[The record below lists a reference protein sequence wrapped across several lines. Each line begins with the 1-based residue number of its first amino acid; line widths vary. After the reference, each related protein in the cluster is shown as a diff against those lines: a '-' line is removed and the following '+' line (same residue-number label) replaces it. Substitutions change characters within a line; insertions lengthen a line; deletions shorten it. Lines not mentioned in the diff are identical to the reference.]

1 MKAPLPPN
9 EAARL
14 ETLKRY
20 AILDT
25 LPEQEFDDL
34 SRLAALI
41 CGTPIA
47 LVSLVDG
54 NRQWFKSKIG
64 IEEPETSRDVAFCA
78 HAILQPGEVMVVPD
92 ACADERFRTNP
103 LVTGGPKVRFYAG
116 APLLTREGHALG
128 TLCVMDRVPREISPE
143 QREALRALSR
153 LVVAQL
159 ELRRSVSDLS
169 EAIGERRRAEI
180 ELDQLFTLSLDML
193 CIAGFDGYFKRLNP
207 AWEKTLGI
215 PAQELLGRPFLD
227 FVHPDDRAATLAE
240 MRHIRAGRVT
250 FSFENRY
257 RCADGTYIWLLWNA
271 TPSSDEKLV
280 FAVARDITLRKRA
293 ERRLAAGYAV
303 TRVLAGAETLDEA
316 TPLILRSICEGLGWE
331 LGAMWRVDESGKML
345 RCVELWHP
353 PALEFPSFVWAT
365 REFAYHRGVGLPG
378 RVWETEQPAWLPD
391 VPSQG
396 NFPRASFAK
405 EEGLHSGFGFPI
417 RIGGRVVGVIEFYS
431 REIRKPEDELLEMF
445 DSIGS
450 QIGQFMERRRAEEE
464 LKLYADYLEA
474 ARRAQEEDAK
484 RLAQLVRE
492 LEVEKG
498 KAEAATRSK
507 SEFLANMSHEIRT
520 PMNAIIGMTDLALA
534 TKLTP
539 EQRGYLRTV
548 KSSSISL
555 LDLINDIL
563 DFSKGEAKK
572 IELDHVDFRLRRTL
586 SETVRVLAAQA
597 EQKGVELACHVS
609 RDVPEGLVG
618 DPERLK
624 RILVNLVGN
633 AVKFTEKGE
642 VVLRARTESRLPESA
657 ILHFSVTD
665 TGIGIPPEK
674 QARIFEAFSQADSST
689 TRKYGGTGLGL
700 SISAQ
705 LVELM
710 GGRIWVES
718 EPGRGST
725 FHFTAKFD
733 LRMAGQ
739 KKTAAKPVPIRASA
753 AWRRRRGAG
762 RSLRILVAEDNP
774 VNQQLVLEI
783 LGRRGHTVI
792 IAENGHQAVAAAER
806 HAFDLVLMDVQMPEM
821 GGLEATQ
828 AIREKEKSSGAHVP
842 ILAMTAHA
850 MEGDRE
856 RCLAA
861 GMDGYLS
868 KPIEPRAFLQAVET
882 LAIPAA
888 TVPGDS
894 EGAESDGAF
903 DEETLLKRFNGN
915 RNLLRLLVKTFRE
928 DCPKMMARIRRA
940 LEARD
945 PAALADAAHGLKG
958 SVGNFGVSAAQKTA
972 REMEISARQGTLNG
986 AWETYARLEE
996 DIARLLPALHAIGD
1010 SKSIAGREG
1019 RPPQSMRRKR

>member
-1 MKAPLPPN
+1 
-9 EAARL
+9 
-14 ETLKRY
+14 
-20 AILDT
+20 
-25 LPEQEFDDL
+25 
-34 SRLAALI
+34 
-41 CGTPIA
+41 
-47 LVSLVDG
+47 
-54 NRQWFKSKIG
+54 
-64 IEEPETSRDVAFCA
+64 
-78 HAILQPGEVMVVPD
+78 
-92 ACADERFRTNP
+92 
-103 LVTGGPKVRFYAG
+103 
-116 APLLTREGHALG
+116 
-128 TLCVMDRVPREISPE
+128 
-143 QREALRALSR
+143 
-153 LVVAQL
+153 
-159 ELRRSVSDLS
+159 
-169 EAIGERRRAEI
+169 
-180 ELDQLFTLSLDML
+180 
-193 CIAGFDGYFKRLNP
+193 
-207 AWEKTLGI
+207 
-215 PAQELLGRPFLD
+215 
-227 FVHPDDRAATLAE
+227 
-240 MRHIRAGRVT
+240 
-250 FSFENRY
+250 
-257 RCADGTYIWLLWNA
+257 
-271 TPSSDEKLV
+271 
-280 FAVARDITLRKRA
+280 
-293 ERRLAAGYAV
+293 
-303 TRVLAGAETLDEA
+303 
-316 TPLILRSICEGLGWE
+316 
-331 LGAMWRVDESGKML
+331 
-345 RCVELWHP
+345 
-353 PALEFPSFVWAT
+353 
-365 REFAYHRGVGLPG
+365 
-378 RVWETEQPAWLPD
+378 
-391 VPSQG
+391 
-396 NFPRASFAK
+396 
-405 EEGLHSGFGFPI
+405 
-417 RIGGRVVGVIEFYS
+417 
-431 REIRKPEDELLEMF
+431 
-445 DSIGS
+445 
-450 QIGQFMERRRAEEE
+450 
-464 LKLYADYLEA
+464 
-474 ARRAQEEDAK
+474 
-484 RLAQLVRE
+484 
-492 LEVEKG
+492 
-498 KAEAATRSK
+498 
-507 SEFLANMSHEIRT
+507 
-520 PMNAIIGMTDLALA
+520 
-534 TKLTP
+534 
-539 EQRGYLRTV
+539 
-548 KSSSISL
+548 
-555 LDLINDIL
+555 
-563 DFSKGEAKK
+563 
-572 IELDHVDFRLRRTL
+572 
-586 SETVRVLAAQA
+586 
-597 EQKGVELACHVS
+597 
-609 RDVPEGLVG
+609 
-618 DPERLK
+618 
-624 RILVNLVGN
+624 
-633 AVKFTEKGE
+633 
-642 VVLRARTESRLPESA
+642 
-657 ILHFSVTD
+657 
-665 TGIGIPPEK
+665 
-674 QARIFEAFSQADSST
+674 
-689 TRKYGGTGLGL
+689 
-700 SISAQ
+700 
-705 LVELM
+705 M